1 MDKPTEPQE
10 SQAKTVFVKPE
21 LRVLDVKSA
30 EGGAS
35 PDVME
40 ALGALS

>member
-1 MDKPTEPQE
+1 VDKPTEPQE
-10 SQAKTVFVKPE
+10 TEAKSVFVKPE
-21 LRVLDVKSA
+21 LRVLDVKST

-35 PDVME
+35 PDVAE